1 MTTVGNGPHYH
12 AVAQP
17 AESSYRPLAWG
28 MIALAIVMMIGSVG
42 YKIIGGDK
50 ATWIDCIYMTFIT
63 IATIGFSEVI
73 DLNNSP
79 GGRVFTMVIAF
90 AGIGVS
96 TYLLSSITA
105 LMLEGKIN
113 EALWRKRMEKN
124 IHKLNNHY
132 VVCGIGRV
140 GRNVANELSATQRT
154 YVVIDPSLANIE
166 LHLEKHTNTMY
177 VHGDAT
183 DDDMLLK
190 AHVETAAGVFAIT
203 GDDGRNLLISIT
215 ARQLNP
221 DARIVARC
229 HEVRNIEKLRKA
241 GADAI
246 VSPDFTGGMRIVS
259 SMIRP
264 QVVTFLDEM
273 LRSDKNLRVE
283 EVHVPEGF
291 SPCTLTTLNLHHHDY
306 ILLARREKGA
316 WQFNPG
322 ADTVIKPG
330 DTLVVMATPGGRQA
344 LDALFTSGHYRN

>member
-1 MTTVGNGPHYH
+1 MSNREFHH
-12 AVAQP
+12 SAP
-17 AESSYRPLAWG
+17 ASIESLYRPLLWG
-28 MIALAIVMMIGSVG
+28 VIALIVVMAIGSIG
-42 YKIIGGDK
+42 YKIIGGEK

-63 IATIGFSEVI
+63 IATIGYSEII

-79 GGRVFTMVIAF
+79 GGRVFTMVIGF
-90 AGIGVS
+90 AGIGVA
-96 TYLLSSITA
+96 TYLLSSVTA
-105 LMLEGKIN
+105 FMLEGKIN
-113 EALWRKRMEKN
+113 EALWRKRMEKH
-124 IHKLNNHY
+124 IHKLNQHY
-132 VVCGIGRV
+132 IVCGIGRV
-140 GRNVANELSATQRT
+140 GRNVANELADTKRT
-154 YVVIDPSLANIE
+154 YVVVDPSMANIE
-166 LHLEKHTNTMY
+166 THLEKHAQTLY

-221 DARIVARC
+221 TARIVARC

-264 QVVTFLDEM
+264 HVVTFLDEM
-273 LRSDKNLRVE
+273 LRTDKNLRVE
-283 EVHVPEGF
+283 EIHVPPRF
-291 SPCTLTTLNLHHHDY
+291 RSCTLRELNLHHQDY
-306 ILLARREKGA
+306 ILLARREKDA

-322 ADTVIKPG
+322 ADTLIKAG
-330 DTLVVMATPGGRQA
+330 DTLVVMATPGGRHTIAA
-344 LDALFTSGHYRN
+344 LLADENAL

>member
-1 MTTVGNGPHYH
+1 MTSPGYHYT
-12 AVAQP
+12 AP
-17 AESSYRPLAWG
+17 NNEESPYRPLYLG
-28 MIALAIVMMIGSVG
+28 VLALVAVMAIGSVG

-63 IATIGFSEVI
+63 IATIGYGEVI
-73 DLNNSP
+73 NLDNSP
-79 GGRVFTMVIAF
+79 GGRVFTMVIGF
-90 AGIGVS
+90 AGIGVA

-105 LMLEGKIN
+105 FMLEGKIN

-124 IHKLNNHY
+124 IHKLNHHY

-140 GRNVANELSATQRT
+140 GRNVANELSATQHA
-154 YVVIDPSLANIE
+154 YVVVDPSLANIE
-166 LHLEKHTNTMY
+166 LHLEKHPNTLH

-190 AHVETAAGVFAIT
+190 AHVESAAGVFAVT

-283 EVHVPEGF
+283 EIHVPPQF
-291 SPCTLTTLNLHHHDY
+291 RTCTLSELSLHHHDY
-306 ILLARREKGA
+306 ILLARREKDT

-322 ADTVIKPG
+322 AETQIKPG
-330 DTLVVMATPGGRQA
+330 DTLVVMATPGGRRAITQA
-344 LDALFTSGHYRN
+344 LALAH